1 MPMDVPP
8 TARIEAYRR
17 AETPDCDMIRDF
29 LTELVETLRRKTH
42 VISPSNGFR
51 ELRK

>member
-1 MPMDVPP
+1 MNMPP

-17 AETPDCDMIRDF
+17 QETPDCDEIRDF
-29 LTELVETLRRKTH
+29 LTELVETLRMKTH
-42 VISPSNGFR
+42 MTGSPKGFR